1 VRSLKIL
8 PLMARVPIVML
19 TGVEE
24 NLVLQDLEQQITD
37 LRAAIDESW
46 RYL

>member
-1 VRSLKIL
+1 VGNQLGG
-8 PLMARVPIVML
+8 VPIVML
-19 TGVEE
+19 AAAEA
-24 NLVLQDLEQQITD
+24 NLVLEEIEQQITD